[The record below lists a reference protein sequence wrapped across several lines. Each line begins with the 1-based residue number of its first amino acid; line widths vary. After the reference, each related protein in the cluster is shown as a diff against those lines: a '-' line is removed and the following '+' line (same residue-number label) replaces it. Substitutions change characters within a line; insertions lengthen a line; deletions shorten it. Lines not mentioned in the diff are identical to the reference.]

1 MGIDVTDEAVE
12 VLQRSL
18 ELFGADP
25 SSGAGVRLR
34 MVRALGG
41 GLEAQVE
48 FAREPAPGDRVVE
61 TGGVR
66 LFVDPGVTD
75 AFPDAVVT
83 VDPQHDDVVV
93 RPAS

>member
-1 MGIDVTDEAVE
+1 MGIEVTDEAVE
-12 VLQRSL
+12 VLRRSL
-18 ELFGADP
+18 ELFGATP
-25 SSGAGVRLR
+25 RSAAGVRLR

-48 FAREPAPGDRVVE
+48 FASEAAPGDREVDA
-61 TGGVR
+61 GGVR
-66 LFVDPGVTD
+66 LFVDPGVVE
-75 AFPDAVVT
+75 AFPDALVT